1 MADRDP
7 EKTEKPTQKR
17 ITKARDQG
25 SVPKSAQLTKTAVLI
40 GGYIALRLTFGT
52 IYTEM
57 REIWRWAFGPALTRE
72 LTRTDIMAMLFM
84 MCKHLAAMLLPLLLF
99 VAAVAY
105 VTLRLQV
112 GSVWQPKIFS
122 PDFSKVL
129 KFNFNAVLGVFKLDP
144 RKLVNIGRQLGQA
157 AAIGLA
163 PYLVLKK
170 EFPNFP
176 ALFYYDAPGLA
187 AYFLSMAQTMLL
199 YSFIPM
205 ILIAAAD
212 TWWSFY
218 DYQENLKMSKF
229 EVKDEA
235 KQAEGDPKVRAKQRQ
250 KMMSFMQMRMIKQV
264 PKADVIITNPT
275 HLAVALR
282 YHVIEAPA
290 PVLLAKG
297 AGHMAEQIKKIAR
310 ENDIP
315 IRENK
320 PLARAL
326 YKDVEVGEMIPE
338 ALYQAV
344 ATMLAQLPKF
354 KRQGA
359 TGG

>member
-7 EKTEKPTQKR
+7 EKTEKATPKR
-17 ITKARDQG
+17 VTKARDQG
-25 SVPKSAQLTKTAVLI
+25 SVPKSGQLTKTVVLI
-40 GGYIALRLTFGT
+40 AGYLALRMTFGT
-52 IYTEM
+52 IYAEM
-57 REIWRWAFGPALTRE
+57 REIWRWAFGPGLVNE
-72 LTRTDIMAMLFM
+72 LSRDDVMAMLFM
-84 MCKHLAAMLLPLLLF
+84 ITKHMAVMLLPLLLF
-99 VAAVAY
+99 VAAMAF

-129 KFNFNAVLGVFKLDP
+129 KFNFGAVLGIFKLDP
-144 RKLVNIGRQLGQA
+144 QKLINVGRQLGQA
-157 AAIGLA
+157 AVIGFA

-187 AYFLSMAQTMLL
+187 AYFLNMAQTMLL
-199 YSFIPM
+199 YSFVPM
-205 ILIAAAD
+205 LLIAAAD
-212 TWWSFY
+212 TWWSFH
-218 DYQENLKMSKF
+218 DYNENLKMSKF

-235 KQAEGDPKVRAKQRQ
+235 KQAEGDPKVRAKQRE
-250 KMMSFMQMRMIKQV
+250 KMMRFMQMRMIKQV

-275 HLAVALR
+275 HFAVALR
-282 YHVIEAPA
+282 YHVMEAPA

-297 AGHMAEQIKKIAR
+297 ADHMAEQIKKIAR
-310 ENDIP
+310 EHNIP

-359 TGG
+359 